1 MSETVAPP
9 REHFHVQ
16 AHKAQERW
24 QRPDGAREILL
35 IRHGSSVGRTV
46 DTVQLGPLTISDPVL
61 TEDGRRQADAL
72 ARHLAGEPIGA
83 IFVTPLRRTQ
93 QTAAPLVAA
102 LGLEP
107 MVVAELREV
116 HMGDWEHSFYDHAE
130 AGHPL
135 IGRMM
140 AEESWEVLPNAERAA
155 DVEARA
161 QAGIAAIVAATAPG
175 TVSAA
180 FCHAA
185 IIAELCRQATDSRPF
200 AFMAPDNTS
209 VTRLVVMADG
219 RWKLRSFNDMAHL
232 GY

>member
-1 MSETVAPP
+1 MSETARP
-9 REHFHVQ
+9 REHFEVQ

-35 IRHGSSVGRTV
+35 IRHGSSIGRTV
-46 DTVQLGPLTISDPVL
+46 DTYQLGALTISDPVL
-61 TEDGRRQADAL
+61 SAQGEQQAEAL
-72 ARHLAGEPIGA
+72 ARHLAGEAIGA

-93 QTAAPLVAA
+93 QTAAPLAAA

-107 MVVAELREV
+107 VVVADLREV

-135 IGRMM
+135 VARMM
-140 AEESWEVLPNAERAA
+140 AEESWEVLPNAESAAAVASRAK
-155 DVEARA
+155 
-161 QAGIAAIVAATAPG
+161 AGIAAIVAATAPG
-175 TVSAA
+175 TLSAA

-185 IIAELCRQATDSRPF
+185 IIADLCRQATDSRPF
-200 AFMAPDNTS
+200 AFMAPDNSS
-209 VTRLVVMADG
+209 VTRLVVMPDG
-219 RWKLRSFNDMAHL
+219 RWKLRSFNDITHL

>member
-1 MSETVAPP
+1 MGGTAAEFQEQV
-9 REHFHVQ
+9 
-16 AHKAQERW
+16 HKAQERW
-24 QRPDGAREILL
+24 QRPGGAREILL

-46 DTVQLGPLTISDPVL
+46 DTVQLGALTISDPVL
-61 TEDGRRQADAL
+61 SRQGEQQAGAL
-72 ARHLAGEPIGA
+72 ARHLAGEAITA

-93 QTAAPLVAA
+93 QTAAPLAAA
-102 LGLEP
+102 LGLDP
-107 MVVAELREV
+107 VVVADLREV

-135 IGRMM
+135 VGRMM
-140 AEESWEVLPNAERAA
+140 AEESWEVLPNAEPAA
-155 DVEARA
+155 AVAARA

-175 TVSAA
+175 AVSAA

-185 IIAELCRQATDSRPF
+185 IIAELCRQATGSRPF
-200 AFMAPDNTS
+200 AFMAPENTS